1 MLQSLLK
8 FLCHAFPITMESF
21 YETMIQINTVLPE
34 VVSIRYFAIMP
45 RKILFKKLM
54 LMSGNLLRKGTKVS
68 ITNQRNELNQIQK
81 SNK

>member
-1 MLQSLLK
+1 
-8 FLCHAFPITMESF
+8 MESF

-54 LMSGNLLRKGTKVS
+54 LMSGNLLRKGTNVS
-68 ITNQRNELNQIQK
+68 ITNQRNGLNQIQK

>member
-8 FLCHAFPITMESF
+8 FLCHAFLITMESF

-54 LMSGNLLRKGTKVS
+54 LMSGNLLRKGTNVS
-68 ITNQRNELNQIQK
+68 ITNQRNGLNQIQK